1 MIRVRALELCFAGAA
16 APVLQGLSFEVR
28 EGALAV
34 IVGASGAG
42 KTTLLRCLAGLQ
54 AFDRGAI
61 EVDGLAVGAAEDGE
75 ARHRRLLGWAGPAR
89 AAQRT
94 RLLEALRGKVGLV
107 FQSFELFPHLSVLD
121 NLTLA
126 PRRAKGVARA
136 DAEARARRL
145 LSDLGLADKHDAF
158 PEQLSGGQRQ
168 RVAIARALA
177 LEPRVLLYDEPT
189 SALDPSLRGEVVA
202 TLRRV
207 RAAGMTQIVVSH
219 DRALAR
225 EAADEVLVLDGGRI
239 VAQGAAEVVLGVGG

>member
-1 MIRVRALELCFAGAA
+1 MIRVRDLELRFAGAVT
-16 APVLQGLSFEVR
+16 PVLQALSFEVR

-61 EVDGLAVGAAEDGE
+61 EVDGLAIAAGE
-75 ARHRRLLGWAGPAR
+75 EGGDRYRRGLLGGGWSTAAR
-89 AAQRT
+89 GVA
-94 RLLEALRGKVGLV
+94 RLESLRGRVGLV

-136 DAEARARRL
+136 EAETRARQL
-145 LSDLGLADKHDAF
+145 LADLGLAEKYEAF

-207 RAAGMTQIVVSH
+207 RAGGMTQIVVSH

-225 EAADEVLVLDGGRI
+225 EAADEVLVLEGGTI
-239 VAQGAAEVVLGVGG
+239 VARGAPGVVLDDRV